1 MLMDTVTS
9 GTVAG
14 YVGIGVDAPAAA
26 FARHVVAA
34 AGPASPVR
42 ARSLLWAASRLAVW
56 GASVGLEPLPAVL
69 LHASVIERF
78 VTVGLGARS
87 AVLRRTARSNMR
99 WVARR
104 CGVAVNATPAVLSRG
119 RPKAAYTPVEVDAFF
134 ALADSQPTESRRQR
148 LIGLLCLG
156 LGAGIE
162 GGELRGVTGNHV
174 VSRSGGVVVIV
185 EGPRARGVPVLARYH
200 TRLIAAARF
209 AGDGYVCGGV
219 SATRKN
225 VTVNLVGRLAGGADL
240 RRLEAGRLRVTW
252 LTEQLAR
259 LGVAELV
266 RAAGVHH
273 AQHVWDLAARL
284 DAGDETALIA
294 RLG

>member
-1 MLMDTVTS
+1 MDTVTVTTIVCYT
-9 GTVAG
+9 GR
-14 YVGIGVDAPAAA
+14 GIGPAAAA
-26 FARHVVAA
+26 FARDVVAA
-34 AGPASPVR
+34 AEPAGAVR
-42 ARSLLWAASRLAVW
+42 ARSLLWAASRLAGW
-56 GASVGLEPLPAVL
+56 SATVGLEPLPKVL

-78 VTVGLGARS
+78 VTVGLGGRS
-87 AVLRRTARSNMR
+87 AVLRRTARSNLR
-99 WVARR
+99 WLARR
-104 CGVAVNATPAVLSRG
+104 CGVAVEATPQVLARG
-119 RPKAAYTPVEVDAFF
+119 RAKAAYTPAEIDAFF
-134 ALADSQPTESRRQR
+134 TLADSQPTESRRQR
-148 LIGLLCLG
+148 LVGLLCLG

-174 VSRSGGVVVIV
+174 VCRSGGVVVIV
-185 EGPRARGVPVLARYH
+185 EGPRARVVPVLARYH
-200 TRLIAAARF
+200 TRLIDAARF
-209 AGDGYVCGGV
+209 AGDSYVCGGV

-240 RRLEAGRLRVTW
+240 CRLEAGRLRATW

-259 LGVAELV
+259 LGVGDLV

-284 DAGDETALIA
+284 DVGDETTLIA